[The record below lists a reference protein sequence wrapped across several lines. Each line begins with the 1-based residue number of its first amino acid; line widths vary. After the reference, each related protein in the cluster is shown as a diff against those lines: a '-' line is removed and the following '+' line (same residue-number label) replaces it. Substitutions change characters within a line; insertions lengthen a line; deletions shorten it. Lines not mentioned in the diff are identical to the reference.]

1 MFLVLIVKSTLYQ
14 MQQQLVKL
22 AVFKMYVSSVQVVA
36 PLSGYYSLS
45 SSSSSVINLSPVETS
60 YHDLSFTL
68 HHIQPTIT
76 LIETPIFIRGGD
88 PLGILAAEPPPSNTD
103 DEYYIHLETHKK
115 IGNETHALDPTQFL
129 QPILRPSVALSY
141 ECNDLVTY
149 IGGSVVDR
157 HSLSPTSPLVVE
169 YGEVLVEDT
178 IPEHEF
184 QRPVEHTL
192 HAQGTILSGAS
203 VELLASSTFI
213 MVGPIPVQFGKLV
226 SYIPNLA
233 HMLIPLMS
241 KM

>member
-1 MFLVLIVKSTLYQ
+1 MFKT
-14 MQQQLVKL
+14 
-22 AVFKMYVSSVQVVA
+22 YVSSVQVVA

-45 SSSSSVINLSPVETS
+45 SSVINLSPVETS
-60 YHDLSFTL
+60 YTDLSFTL

-76 LIETPIFIRGGD
+76 LTETPIFIRGGD
-88 PLGILAAEPPPSNTD
+88 PLGILTAEPPPNNSD
-103 DEYYIHLETHKK
+103 DEYYIHLEAHKRV
-115 IGNETHALDPTQFL
+115 GNETRTLDPTQFL

-157 HSLSPTSPLVVE
+157 QSLSPTSAQVVE

-184 QRPVEHTL
+184 QRPVDHTL
-192 HAQGTILSGAS
+192 HAQGTILSGVS

-226 SYIPNLA
+226 SYIPKLGA
-233 HMLIPLMS
+233 C
-241 KM
+241 